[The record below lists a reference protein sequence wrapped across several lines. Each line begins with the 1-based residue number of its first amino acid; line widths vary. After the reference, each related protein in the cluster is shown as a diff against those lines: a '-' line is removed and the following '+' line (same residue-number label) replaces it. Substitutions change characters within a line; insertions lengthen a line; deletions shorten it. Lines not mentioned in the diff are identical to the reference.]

1 MGVRGGSS
9 GEECKCWPSLLRRLA
24 FLWAV
29 SETAG
34 LNMVSTR
41 QRAYSKKTMATQ
53 MEGLPR
59 NVAVQVSGCWECLS
73 LLLPGEGGR
82 DSTCVRCKQVDELLS
97 LVVELKEEVE
107 RLKAI
112 RECERE
118 TDWWSDPLACQR
130 EGCQPPE
137 KWLTPLPCHS
147 WTDLTDEEGWKR
159 VLAQHHGAPPPPT
172 CLPCFLSS
180 H

>member
-1 MGVRGGSS
+1 MLLPAGNGEGSLSEHSLHCLSGVAAVGVGGGSS

-41 QRAYSKKTMATQ
+41 QQAYSKTMATQ

-59 NVAVQVSGCWECLS
+59 NVTVQVSGCRECLS

-82 DSTCVRCKQVDELLS
+82 DSTCVRCEQVDELLS

-107 RLKAI
+107 RLKTI

-118 TDWWSDPLACQR
+118 TDWWSDLMVCWR
-130 EGCQPPE
+130 EGC
-137 KWLTPLPCHS
+137 
-147 WTDLTDEEGWKR
+147 
-159 VLAQHHGAPPPPT
+159 
-172 CLPCFLSS
+172 
-180 H
+180 